1 MSALRRPA
9 GSDEPNYELI
19 WLCVSMVSLGGAI
32 IWFGLGLPWPRCT
45 FHDLTGRPCLTC
57 GMTRSAIQFFHGNF
71 LAALQWNPLIFAG
84 LCFISAFNVYAAIV
98 LVAGARRIRLAFASQ
113 REKKIR
119 RSYPFPVLGLN
130 WIYLLA
136 HWRAY

>member
-1 MSALRRPA
+1 MSVLRRPA

-19 WLCVSMVSLGGAI
+19 WLSVSMVSLGGAI
-32 IWFGLGLPWPRCT
+32 IWFAFGLPWPRCA
-45 FHDLTGRPCLTC
+45 FHDLTGLPCLTC

-71 LAALQWNPLIFAG
+71 LAALRWNPLIFAG
-84 LCFISAFNVYAAIV
+84 LCFISVFNVYAAIV
-98 LVAGARRIRLAFASQ
+98 LLAGPLRIRLAFARQ
-113 REKKIR
+113 REKRYVRYIAI
-119 RSYPFPVLGLN
+119 SALGLH